1 MLGFIKLLHV
11 KEFLN
16 YLNSFRGFF
25 KTAIFAVE
33 FDIETQ
39 LFNRL
44 NLGCMKS
51 HVHREEERPPPQYE
65 GGKNYL
71 TKKGA
76 NSLKAKGVNSLKE
89 RGANSLNKK
98 VASFLNRKGTPPF

>member
-1 MLGFIKLLHV
+1 MRECIKP
-11 KEFLN
+11 
-16 YLNSFRGFF
+16 
-25 KTAIFAVE
+25 TIFAVE
-33 FDIETQ
+33 FDIEKR
-39 LFNRL
+39 LFNL
-44 NLGCMKS
+44 QNLGCMKS
-51 HVHREEERPPPQYE
+51 HLHREKERPPPQYE

>member
-1 MLGFIKLLHV
+1 MRECIKP
-11 KEFLN
+11 
-16 YLNSFRGFF
+16 
-25 KTAIFAVE
+25 TIFAVE

-51 HVHREEERPPPQYE
+51 HVHRKEERPPPQYE

-89 RGANSLNKK
+89 RGASSFKEKGTAFLNKK
-98 VASFLNRKGTPPF
+98 APPTF

>member
-1 MLGFIKLLHV
+1 MRECIKP
-11 KEFLN
+11 
-16 YLNSFRGFF
+16 
-25 KTAIFAVE
+25 TIFAVVRVNNNCHT
-33 FDIETQ
+33 TQ
-39 LFNRL
+39 ILSQ
-44 NLGCMKS
+44 MK
-51 HVHREEERPPPQYE
+51 RCLQGEKERPPPQYE

-71 TKKGA
+71 NKKGA

>member
-1 MLGFIKLLHV
+1 MRECIKP
-11 KEFLN
+11 
-16 YLNSFRGFF
+16 
-25 KTAIFAVE
+25 TIFAVE
-33 FDIETQ
+33 FDIEKQ
-39 LFNRL
+39 LFNLL

-51 HVHREEERPPPQYE
+51 HLHRVKGRPPPQYE

-71 TKKGA
+71 NKKGA

>member
-1 MLGFIKLLHV
+1 MRECIKP
-11 KEFLN
+11 
-16 YLNSFRGFF
+16 
-25 KTAIFAVE
+25 TIFAVE
-33 FDIETQ
+33 FDIEKR
-39 LFNRL
+39 LFNL
-44 NLGCMKS
+44 QNLGCMKS
-51 HVHREEERPPPQYE
+51 HLHREKERPPPQYE

-71 TKKGA
+71 NKKGA